1 MGFNLSST
9 VLSLSL
15 SLSLSLLLSICRF
28 NHSPTPVLYDIS
40 HCSAPN
46 DNTDNDLSYQVILL
60 CFYHLKYKTTP
71 DEVPSILTV
80 LCQLL
85 NLEIFSTF
93 T

>member
-1 MGFNLSST
+1 MGFNLSSA
-9 VLSLSL
+9 V
-15 SLSLSLLLSICRF
+15 LSLSLLLSMQYVASI
-28 NHSPTPVLYDIS
+28 SPTPVLYDIS

-80 LCQLL
+80 SCQLL